1 MPLSA
6 SDYLNSAD
14 SLTDMAMKAGSPE
27 LESRYTAI
35 GQVTA
40 MQAVAAA
47 IERLAEAVE
56 NLAGPAAQGKT

>member
-1 MPLSA
+1 
-6 SDYLNSAD
+6 
-14 SLTDMAMKAGSPE
+14 MKASSPE

-35 GQVTA
+35 GQLTA

-56 NLAGPAAQGKT
+56 SLAGPAAQGKA